1 MDRFEPM
8 SDDELSKL
16 LPSARPIAE
25 HVGASFIATI
35 RDADGAEGRHI
46 IHAGTYDG
54 GRLIAERLAAAQKGI
69 LSDFRRAAR

>member
-8 SDDELSKL
+8 SDDEMSKL
-16 LPSARPIAE
+16 LPSARALAD

-35 RDADGAEGRHI
+35 RNADGAESRHL

-54 GRLIAERLAAAQKGI
+54 GRLIAERLAAAQDGI